1 MPLVRLP
8 GGELRDEV
16 RYPLIDG
23 RTLDDGIDPS
33 GAYSYFSAVQGKP
46 DYLTN
51 LGQNNILP
59 QGVSYRIMGLAFDM
73 QNLNTARS
81 TLLPTILD
89 HTSVRLRV
97 GEKDYLKC
105 PLLFAAGRLEQNAA
119 CSTGTGT
126 ATDLAF
132 LHQKFGTSIGL
143 PVLLS
148 GRHVVDIAPLQNFS
162 VETITSGIT
171 AAELAVLTA
180 TPVVGKHNLIY
191 CSLKGLMRRPVQ

>member
-23 RTLDDGIDPS
+23 RQIEDGTDPS
-33 GAYSYFSAVQGKP
+33 GAYSYFSSVQGKP

-59 QGVSYRIMGLAFDM
+59 QGVSFRIMGLAFDM
-73 QNLNTARS
+73 QNLNPKRKTLLS
-81 TLLPTILD
+81 TLLD

-97 GEKDYLKC
+97 GEKDYLKA
-105 PLLFAAGRLEQNAA
+105 PLLFVAGRLEQNAA
-119 CSTGTGT
+119 CSTGT
-126 ATDLAF
+126 ATTTDIEH
-132 LHQKFGTSIGL
+132 LHQKFGTAIGL
-143 PVLLS
+143 PILLS
-148 GRHVVDIAPLQNFS
+148 GKHVVDIAPLQNFS

-171 AAELAVLTA
+171 AAELASLTT
-180 TPVVGKHNLIY
+180 TPVVGLHNIIH